1 MHSRAHRTLGL
12 DCPCTKEQLKVAY
25 RRMALETHPDKGGTN
40 SAFVAVHEA
49 HQAILDRDQWA
60 MDAAHRAKDPVEEL
74 MMSDKW
80 SRVWEWQEAER
91 EDVNIESEEWY
102 TYP

>member
-12 DCPCTKEQLKVAY
+12 ECPCTKEQLKVAY
-25 RRMALETHPDKGGTN
+25 RRMALETHPDKGGTD

-49 HQAILDRDQWA
+49 HQTILDRDQWA

-80 SRVWEWQEAER
+80 SRVWEWQETEG

>member
-1 MHSRAHRTLGL
+1 
-12 DCPCTKEQLKVAY
+12 
-25 RRMALETHPDKGGTN
+25 
-40 SAFVAVHEA
+40 
-49 HQAILDRDQWA
+49 

-80 SRVWEWQEAER
+80 SRVWEWQETEG